1 MCSAIFH
8 RMSEFCARI
17 FDVGIICDSDIEK

>member
-1 MCSAIFH
+1 MGSAIFH

-17 FDVGIICDSDIEK
+17 FDVGIICDSDIEE